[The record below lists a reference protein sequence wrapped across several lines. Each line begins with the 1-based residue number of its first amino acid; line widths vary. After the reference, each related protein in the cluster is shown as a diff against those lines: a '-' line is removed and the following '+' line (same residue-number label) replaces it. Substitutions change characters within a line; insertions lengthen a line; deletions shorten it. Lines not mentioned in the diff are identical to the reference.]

1 MEQPILSVRDLRKG
15 FNGKEVV
22 KGISFDV
29 FPGEIFGV
37 VGPNGAG
44 KTTAIRMIMGVL
56 RSDQGKVDFYLNG
69 KTNYLDKRKL
79 GYLPEERGLYEDVKV
94 IKTLIYLGEL
104 KGVPTLEAKKRAL
117 EWLQIMKL
125 SEYVEVKLEKLSKGM
140 QQKIQFIAAVLHR
153 PPLILLDEP
162 FSGLDPVNQ
171 DFFKE
176 LITKLRDE
184 GTAVLL
190 SAHQM
195 NLVEEL
201 CTRILVINKGEK
213 VLYGTVQDI
222 KDDYHEYS
230 ISIAYSQGSELNR
243 LLSSKKEVRNLQI
256 TDDKADFRISSSID
270 INDFIKELTSHC
282 SLERISVQKP
292 SLHEIFI
299 NTVGERG
306 DE

>member
-176 LITKLRDE
+176 LIIKLRDE